1 MAAEVRW
8 LDQAKDDLREILDY
22 IAVENP
28 RAAERYVSELQAACE
43 RLAPFP
49 MSGRLYNDQF
59 RVLVFRNHLVFHR
72 YDESAGIV
80 SVVMVIDGRRDLT
93 RFFEK

>member
-22 IAVENP
+22 ITAENP

-43 RLAPFP
+43 RLTPFP
-49 MSGRLYNDQF
+49 LSGRFYNEQF
-59 RVLVFRNHLVFHR
+59 RVLVFRNHLVFHQ
-72 YDESAGIV
+72 YDKVAGMV

-93 RFFEK
+93 RLFEK